1 MFRSSL
7 VLGSFLTSSACLA
20 GPTQPSQ
27 ANISVTVPEIC
38 SIDAR
43 SLLIDKEK
51 GVISGEVLEMCNSNR
66 AFRLIASHR
75 MLQPGE
81 QGRIDYA
88 GESSNLEAEGISDV
102 AVRQGP
108 VIRRFPI
115 FVRTAGL
122 QQDLTIS
129 LGFAAI

>member
-51 GVISGEVLEMCNSNR
+51 GVVSGEVLEMCNSNR

-88 GESSNLEAEGISDV
+88 GESSNLDAEGISDV
-102 AVRQGP
+102 VASNRLHP
-108 VIRRFPI
+108 VSQQRAEQPHTSLRHP
-115 FVRTAGL
+115 AEMGL
-122 QQDLTIS
+122 T
-129 LGFAAI
+129 